1 MPPDFLEGS
10 AKAIAGLPKIGLQIQ
25 SGMKLHYRFRKT
37 TGAGEHETEIVMS
50 VGGAWVEAN
59 GLAIVRGRFV
69 DIALASQGIGQ
80 VIVC

>member
-1 MPPDFLEGS
+1 MPASSRSLFSAPPDFLEGS

-50 VGGAWVEAN
+50 V
-59 GLAIVRGRFV
+59 LAETSGSRRT
-69 DIALASQGIGQ
+69 ASR
-80 VIVC
+80 